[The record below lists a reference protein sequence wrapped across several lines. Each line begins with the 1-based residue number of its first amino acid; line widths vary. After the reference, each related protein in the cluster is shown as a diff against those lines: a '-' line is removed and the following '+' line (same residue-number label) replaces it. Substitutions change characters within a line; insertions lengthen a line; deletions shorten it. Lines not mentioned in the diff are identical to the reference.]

1 MPATWRGWPRRRSAA
16 LRPRP
21 CGRRQRRPSS
31 LRCPTRRESIPC
43 RGLTNVAGRHFSLCA
58 EPRLSRCLQGQAE
71 TAGAGLCESYGAEVK
86 VFVDTAPLMEKP
98 LAAQAGLG
106 WQGKHS
112 NLVSREAGNWFF
124 IGTILT
130 TRSFAIR
137 HGGRGSLRHLP
148 FLPRHLSD
156 AGLSGALPARCAAL
170 HFLSHHRAQGP
181 YRPGVPQA
189 HGQPHLWLR

>member
-16 LRPRP
+16 LPIVFAQP
-21 CGRRQRRPSS
+21 YTPAID
-31 LRCPTRRESIPC
+31 P
-43 RGLTNVAGRHFSLCA
+43 
-58 EPRLSRCLQGQAE
+58 LSRLDDTSAGVISVYALNLYYHEVFKGKLKQLAQVFAA
-71 TAGAGLCESYGAEVK
+71 TAGAEVK

-130 TRSFAIR
+130 TWP
-137 HGGRGSLRHLP
+137 LP
-148 FLPRHLSD
+148 FLPGHLSD

-170 HFLSHHRAQGP
+170 HFLSYHRAHGP
-181 YRPGVPQA
+181 HRAGVPQA